1 MKSLKS
7 VSILCSVFVIFL
19 LTACG
24 SGGGSGDGG
33 AGTLSMSLTDAS
45 CVGYAA
51 VIVTIAD
58 VQVHLGGNENS
69 PNSWESVDMPIRPLT
84 INLLDLVNGLREDLG
99 LVDLPAGV
107 YTQMRLIIGDTP
119 GPDDHPFANY
129 VITDTTPAEIHELK
143 IPSGHKTGVKVVH
156 GFTIFQDQLTEVIL
170 DFDACRSIVQAGNS
184 DQWLLKPT
192 VKAADP
198 ETYAIIEGRVIDDS
212 GSNPPVGINDVLVTI
227 QKYDENAVPLEDK
240 VIIVAATVTDS
251 LKTET
256 GEDQPDS
263 EGFFSIFVEPLAPE
277 EHYYLVAYKDG
288 YSVDTVEIVGLG
300 AGETIGLDEELVL
313 STFDMGSV
321 IGTVTLTGDFDPEHF
336 STLSFRQSTS
346 FNGMD
351 EMIEIRS
358 INVLNTITSIGDY
371 FIELPEGDYTLVA
384 STFFDRPTQVL
395 IIDVPT
401 GPEPTNVVF
410 P

>member
-1 MKSLKS
+1 
-7 VSILCSVFVIFL
+7 
-19 LTACG
+19 
-24 SGGGSGDGG
+24 
-33 AGTLSMSLTDAS
+33 
-45 CVGYAA
+45 
-51 VIVTIAD
+51 
-58 VQVHLGGNENS
+58 
-69 PNSWESVDMPIRPLT
+69 VDIPIRPLT
-84 INLLDLVNGLREDLG
+84 INLLNLVNGLREDLG

-107 YTQMRLIIGDTP
+107 YTQVRLIIGDNP

-198 ETYAIIEGRVIDDS
+198 ATYAIIEGRVIDDS
-212 GSNPPVGINDVLVTI
+212 GSNPPVGINDVLVTV
-227 QKYDENAVPLEDK
+227 QKYDENAVSLEDK

-313 STFDMGSV
+313 STSDMGSV
-321 IGTVTLTGDFDPEHF
+321 TGTVTLTGDFDPEHF
-336 STLSFRQSTS
+336 STLSFRQGTS

-351 EMIEIRS
+351 EMIEIRA

-371 FIELPEGDYTLVA
+371 SIELPEGNYTLVA
-384 STFFDRPTQVL
+384 STFFDRPTQML
-395 IIDVPT
+395 IDVPT
-401 GPEPTNVVF
+401 GLESTNVVF